1 MQSPASVKVIT
12 VRVVFSVL
20 VVLTLGL
27 LAWTAMLRLAIV
39 RRTRRDWLLFWGQL
53 TVNIGCLSM
62 LHTHFKDTWVS
73 NAGMAVLLVQGLAVV
88 VYYLVADIHF
98 HQRRLPAPPPYPPA
112 APLPPSPRIHQVR
125 AELDELSSLLR
136 RQEGR

>member
-1 MQSPASVKVIT
+1 MPSPASVKVIT

-39 RRTRRDWLLFWGQL
+39 RRTRRDWRLFWVQL
-53 TVNIGCLSM
+53 TVNLGCLSM

-73 NAGMAVLLVQGLAVV
+73 HTGMAVLLVQGLVV
-88 VYYLVADIHF
+88 VVHYLVADTHF
-98 HQRRLPAPPPYPPA
+98 HQRSLPSPPPRPPA
-112 APLPPSPRIHQVR
+112 APSPRIHQVR

-136 RQEGR
+136 EQEGR

>member
-39 RRTRRDWLLFWGQL
+39 RRTRRDWALFWAQL
-53 TVNIGCLSM
+53 TVNLGCLSM

-73 NAGMAVLLVQGLAVV
+73 NVGMAVLLLQGLAVV
-88 VYYLVADIHF
+88 VYYLIADIHF
-98 HQRRLPAPPPYPPA
+98 HQRSLPVLPPHP
-112 APLPPSPRIHQVR
+112 PLPPSPRIHQVR

-136 RQEGR
+136 QEEGR

>member
-27 LAWTAMLRLAIV
+27 LAWTAMLRLAIM

-73 NAGMAVLLVQGLAVV
+73 NLGMAVLLVQALVVV
-88 VYYLVADIHF
+88 VYYLVVDIHF
-98 HQRRLPAPPPYPPA
+98 HQRRLPVPPPRPPV
-112 APLPPSPRIHQVR
+112 PPSPRIHQVR

-136 RQEGR
+136 EQEGR

>member
-1 MQSPASVKVIT
+1 MQSPASMKVIT

-27 LAWTAMLRLAIV
+27 LAWTAMLRLAIM
-39 RRTRRDWLLFWGQL
+39 RRTRRDWLLFWAQL
-53 TVNIGCLSM
+53 TVNLGCLSM
-62 LHTHFKDTWVS
+62 LHTHFKDTWV
-73 NAGMAVLLVQGLAVV
+73 ADVGMALLLVQALVVV
-88 VYYLVADIHF
+88 VYYLVVDIHF
-98 HQRRLPAPPPYPPA
+98 HQRSVPAPPH

-136 RQEGR
+136 EQGER

>member
-27 LAWTAMLRLAIV
+27 LAWTAMLRLAIM

-73 NAGMAVLLVQGLAVV
+73 NLGMAVLLVQGLVVV
-88 VYYLVADIHF
+88 VYYLVVDIHF
-98 HQRRLPAPPPYPPA
+98 HQRRVPAPPPYPPT
-112 APLPPSPRIHQVR
+112 PPSPRIHQVR

-136 RQEGR
+136 QEEGR

>member
-1 MQSPASVKVIT
+1 MPSPASVKVIT

-39 RRTRRDWLLFWGQL
+39 RRTRRDWLLFWAQL

-62 LHTHFKDTWVS
+62 LHTHFKDSWVS
-73 NAGMAVLLVQGLAVV
+73 DAGMAVLLVQGLVVV

-98 HQRRLPAPPPYPPA
+98 HQRTLPEPPAYPPA
-112 APLPPSPRIHQVR
+112 PPSPRIHQVR

-136 RQEGR
+136 QQEGR